1 MTILYKTKLFKMTFH
16 DFDNIIGN
24 MAYIG
29 HNFSNSYWDM
39 GGGRTVGNRRNTYES
54 YRSSYNPVTEH
65 HWEIDSDF
73 DKSGRFDEFTHKHF
87 CGDRVI
93 LDLSNQKL
101 DEVKLLQ
108 RNHVFNGMITTI
120 KKCIPRKTKYE
131 EPRYEI
137 DIRNYDDS
145 ISQIYTVP
153 ESMLLKIEAKP
164 ESKPKKSKTKIDGVT
179 SEVPLGINGLSSFT
193 NDYSFDDDDL
203 LTPSS
208 ILDTD
213 EDIFKSSK
221 ILEDIDE
228 SINNIVNDVTDL
240 QAKTTFLEGDIDN
253 ISKDQDEKYKSL
265 DSRVTSLEVTTDK
278 VRRITTDNHFDSCD
292 IASKSQIDEV
302 REKITDV
309 ENNQKKVKNI
319 AVASLLSKLM
329 F

>member
-1 MTILYKTKLFKMTFH
+1 MTFH

-39 GGGRTVGNRRNTYES
+39 GGGKTVGNRRNTYES
-54 YRSSYNPVTEH
+54 YRSSYNPITEH

-87 CGDRVI
+87 CGDRVV
-93 LDLSNQKL
+93 LDLSNEKL
-101 DEVKLLQ
+101 EEVRLLK

-153 ESMLLKIEAKP
+153 ESMLLKID
-164 ESKPKKSKTKIDGVT
+164 SKPKKSQTKIDELSG
-179 SEVPLGINGLSSFT
+179 EVQVGINGLSSF
-193 NDYSFDDDDL
+193 DSSFPFDDDDF

-221 ILEDIDE
+221 ILEDIDK

-240 QAKTTFLEGDIDN
+240 QSKTTVLEGYIDN
-253 ISKDQDEKYKSL
+253 SSKEQDEKYKSL

-292 IASKSQIDEV
+292 IASRSQIEEV

-309 ENNQKKVKNI
+309 ENNQKTVKNI

>member
-1 MTILYKTKLFKMTFH
+1 MTFH

-39 GGGRTVGNRRNTYES
+39 GGGKTVGNRRNTYES
-54 YRSSYNPVTEH
+54 YRSSYNPITEH

-87 CGDRVI
+87 CGDRVV
-93 LDLSNQKL
+93 LDLSNEKL
-101 DEVKLLQ
+101 EEVRLLK

-153 ESMLLKIEAKP
+153 ESMLLKID
-164 ESKPKKSKTKIDGVT
+164 SKPKKSQTKIDELSG
-179 SEVPLGINGLSSFT
+179 EVQVGINGISSFD
-193 NDYSFDDDDL
+193 NGFSFGDDDF

-221 ILEDIDE
+221 ILEDIDK

-240 QAKTTFLEGDIDN
+240 QSKTTILEGDIDN
-253 ISKDQDEKYKSL
+253 VSKEQDEKYKSL

-292 IASKSQIDEV
+292 IASRSQIEEV

-309 ENNQKKVKNI
+309 ENNQKTVKNI

>member
-1 MTILYKTKLFKMTFH
+1 MTFH

-39 GGGRTVGNRRNTYES
+39 GGGKTVGNRRNTYES
-54 YRSSYNPVTEH
+54 YRSTYNPITEH

-87 CGDRVI
+87 CGDRVV
-93 LDLSNQKL
+93 LDLSNEKL
-101 DEVKLLQ
+101 EEVRLLK

-153 ESMLLKIEAKP
+153 ESMLLKIDAKL
-164 ESKPKKSKTKIDGVT
+164 ESKPKKSQTKIDELTG
-179 SEVPLGINGLSSFT
+179 EVQVGINGLSSFD
-193 NDYSFDDDDL
+193 NGFSFGDDDF

-221 ILEDIDE
+221 ILEDIDK

-240 QAKTTFLEGDIDN
+240 QSKTTVLEGYIDN
-253 ISKDQDEKYKSL
+253 SSKEQDEKYKSL

-292 IASKSQIDEV
+292 IASRSQIEEV
-302 REKITDV
+302 REQITDV
-309 ENNQKKVKNI
+309 ENNQKIVKNI

>member
-1 MTILYKTKLFKMTFH
+1 MTFH

-39 GGGRTVGNRRNTYES
+39 GGGKTVGNRRNTYES

-87 CGDRVI
+87 CGDRVV
-93 LDLSNQKL
+93 LDLSNEKL
-101 DEVKLLQ
+101 EEVRLLK

-153 ESMLLKIEAKP
+153 ESMLLKID
-164 ESKPKKSKTKIDGVT
+164 SKPKKSQTKIDELSG
-179 SEVPLGINGLSSFT
+179 EVQVGINGLSFDSSFP
-193 NDYSFDDDDL
+193 FDDDDF

-221 ILEDIDE
+221 ILEDIDK

-240 QAKTTFLEGDIDN
+240 QSKTTVLEGYIDN
-253 ISKDQDEKYKSL
+253 SSKEQDEKYKSL

-292 IASKSQIDEV
+292 IASRSQIEEV

-309 ENNQKKVKNI
+309 ENNQKTVKNI